1 MSEPAA
7 RRSAPSPRFV
17 MRSVIWIFILALLLF
32 VPAGTLRWPGAWA
45 FLAIMAVA
53 GFGGVEWLRRHD
65 PELLRERLKPP
76 FQRDQK
82 PWDKVLMA
90 TFLPLWF
97 AWFVLMAIDRRFGW
111 SDVPV
116 FAQVLGAVLVML
128 GMLLGFRVLKEN
140 SYAAPVVKLQ
150 KDRGHRVVST
160 GPYAY
165 MRHPMYTSALFLFL
179 GLPLLLGSWWGLCAA
194 PLLVVVLAVRA
205 VMEERTLASE
215 LEGYDDYAA
224 RIRYRFVP
232 YLW

>member
-7 RRSAPSPRFV
+7 RRSAPPPRFV

-32 VPAGTLRWPGAWA
+32 VPAGTLRWTGAWA
-45 FLAIMAVA
+45 FVVLMAIA
-53 GFGGVEWLRRHD
+53 GFGGVEWLRRRD

-76 FQRDQK
+76 FQHDQK

-90 TFLPLWF
+90 IFLQLWF

-116 FAQVLGAVLVML
+116 FAQVLGAVLVTL

-150 KDRGHRVVST
+150 KDRGHRVVTT

-165 MRHPMYTSALFLFL
+165 MRHPMYASALFLFL

-194 PLLVVVLAVRA
+194 PLLVVVLGVRA

>member
-7 RRSAPSPRFV
+7 GGSASSPRFV
-17 MRSVIWIFILALLLF
+17 MRSVVWILVFALLLF
-32 VPAGTLRWPGAWA
+32 VPAGTLHWPGAWA

-53 GFGGVEWLRRHD
+53 SFGGVEWLRRHD

-97 AWFVLMAIDRRFGW
+97 AWFVLMAIDRRFGG

-116 FAQVLGAVLVML
+116 FAQVLGAVLVIL
-128 GMLLGFRVLKEN
+128 GMVLGFRVLKEN

-160 GPYAY
+160 GPYSY

-205 VMEERTLASE
+205 VMEQRTLASE

>member
-1 MSEPAA
+1 M
-7 RRSAPSPRFV
+7 
-17 MRSVIWIFILALLLF
+17 
-32 VPAGTLRWPGAWA
+32 
-45 FLAIMAVA
+45 AI
-53 GFGGVEWLRRHD
+53 
-65 PELLRERLKPP
+65 
-76 FQRDQK
+76 
-82 PWDKVLMA
+82 
-90 TFLPLWF
+90 FLPLWF

-116 FAQVLGAVLVML
+116 FAQVLGAVLVTL
-128 GMLLGFRVLKEN
+128 GMLLGFCVLKEN

-150 KDRGHRVVST
+150 KDRGHRVVTT

-179 GLPLLLGSWWGLCAA
+179 GLPLLLGSWWGLGAA

-224 RIRYRFVP
+224 RICYRFVP